1 MYNVA
6 AMAVTQPLLLAG
18 KKAGHRLVAPGV
30 LQKTARMHFTR
41 QGLSSGAR
49 LLRPLKKQPANTT
62 GKLHSAYITKYFFSF

>member
-41 QGLSSGAR
+41 QGLSSGAPEEATCKHNR
-49 LLRPLKKQPANTT
+49 KASFC
-62 GKLHSAYITKYFFSF
+62 LHN